1 MKNYTTTPPM
11 QNGPLVF
18 ILASRLHVHVLELG
32 YQGDTWFVDLR
43 RIYSDYFK
51 VSLNKCTSSI
61 FDH

>member
-1 MKNYTTTPPM
+1 M